1 MAGLDVPKFVFIW
14 FQRFLFIVAGALPHK
29 TTFWQTSIEDQL
41 VVKIL
46 LLLDWN
52 KITLKAIEKYLY
64 GLQKLYRNTLNRIR
78 MGFFSPNRRTHGPRT
93 AITEFSC
100 VSSLVRLS
108 PVSHSV
114 SKLSYDQP
122 QNTAA
127 LHSKLVKSKESLYRC
142 FSCFVKMCINIHPPQ
157 SHVHWCHHLLNT
169 SRPSLIFSRPSHS
182 LDKLKLSLNKYIRH
196 WRNVLGN
203 NSPHYVV
210 LDNVVGAN

>member
-1 MAGLDVPKFVFIW
+1 M
-14 FQRFLFIVAGALPHK
+14 
-29 TTFWQTSIEDQL
+29 S
-41 VVKIL
+41 IL
-46 LLLDWN
+46 L
-52 KITLKAIEKYLY
+52 KTIFAMVFE
-64 GLQKLYRNTLNRIR
+64 KLYRNTLVTLVCVK

-93 AITEFSC
+93 ATKFSC
-100 VSSLVRLS
+100 VSSHVRLC

-114 SKLSYDQP
+114 SQPSYDQP

-127 LHSKLVKSKESLYRC
+127 LHSKLVNSKESLYRC

-196 WRNVLGN
+196 WRNVSGN
-203 NSPHYVV
+203 NSPH
-210 LDNVVGAN
+210 